1 MYAAY
6 THNFAF
12 FSYFEDLDR
21 NNQSCVEE
29 KCREYKPNENK
40 WVTRLCISEQY
51 VLRRGEALTCLGS
64 SELLQWLL

>member
-6 THNFAF
+6 THNFAI
-12 FSYFEDLDR
+12 FSYLENLDR

-40 WVTRLCISEQY
+40 WVTRLGISVY
-51 VLRRGEALTCLGS
+51 FLRRGEALTCLGS
-64 SELLQWLL
+64 SELVQ